1 MDRGVM
7 YGMMDR
13 SGVVDGGV
21 TNPEVSLLSVWLLVT
36 WRRLVDHLHLHLQ
49 LIGSSH
55 YYSDQGEQRDEE
67 LRINFFD
74 LTPSVII
81 LMLEDVKYAPC
92 CPTVITSPSCWCPGV
107 LLLSDHLSVQSQ
119 FISDEEG
126 ATVEG
131 CRLSS
136 RAADLAPTTR
146 SALLS
151 EQQTWLLP
159 HALLCSQSSRLGS
172 YYAV

>member
-1 MDRGVM
+1 MDRSVMDRGVM

-81 LMLEDVKYAPC
+81 LMLEDVKYAP
-92 CPTVITSPSCWCPGV
+92 
-107 LLLSDHLSVQSQ
+107 LLSHCDHFTFMLVS
-119 FISDEEG
+119 
-126 ATVEG
+126 
-131 CRLSS
+131 
-136 RAADLAPTTR
+136 
-146 SALLS
+146 
-151 EQQTWLLP
+151 W
-159 HALLCSQSSRLGS
+159 CSPP
-172 YYAV
+172 V